1 MTDERHNA
9 SFMSKKKCL
18 LGVNHTDES
27 ETHCRDSNRDQLGI
41 ETRLENRLG
50 LKHGTFG
57 PKIMQTFWGGESPS
71 RSLLHGRLSR
81 HLRSRR
87 PRGTTP
93 SDKKSNPLSKFVRS
107 RVSSHFHSYLSSWW
121 GKIIRHSGERS
132 NP

>member
-27 ETHCRDSNRDQLGI
+27 ETYCRDSNRDQLGI

-71 RSLLHGRLSR
+71 RSLLHGR
-81 HLRSRR
+81 HLTISVRVV
-87 PRGTTP
+87 PVEL
-93 SDKKSNPLSKFVRS
+93 PLATRNRTRFRN
-107 RVSSHFHSYLSSWW
+107 L
-121 GKIIRHSGERS
+121 
-132 NP
+132 